1 MDLNAARRYI
11 PAVPKRPSLV
21 KLAEPVL
28 ARTRPLTR
36 WVRRPLR
43 WWYRLRP
50 ALRHDVKPGFS
61 LRALLVLHDALVG
74 DLPPEFTVHGGRLRF
89 RSERSEMALHGY
101 YVGEVEYHVGRFI
114 LSRLAPGFTMVDV
127 GAHHGVH
134 SLVAAYEIRA
144 RGLRGRVHAF
154 EPDPRNR
161 ALLEENVLRNGLGD
175 LVTIHSEAVSDESGT
190 AELLLAEEESS
201 ANTLRQN
208 QAYAVSE
215 RWTMAARTVPTVRLD
230 DLGPALGCVDL
241 LKIDVQGSEPR
252 VLAGAARLITRDR
265 PVIVVEAVP
274 GWPSTPE
281 VERFLLAN
289 AYRVLGLDREGRVVA
304 RGDRSAFVSWD
315 WVAFPEEAP
324 P

>member
-1 MDLNAARRYI
+1 MDFAGARRYI
-11 PAVPKRPSLV
+11 PAVPKRRSLV

-43 WWYRLRP
+43 WCYHRRP
-50 ALRHDVKPGFS
+50 ALKHDLKPSLS

-74 DLPPEFTVHGGRLRF
+74 DLPPEFTVHGGKLRF
-89 RSERSEMALHGY
+89 RSERSQMALHGY
-101 YVGEVEYHVGRFI
+101 YVGEVEYHLGRFI

-127 GAHHGVH
+127 GAHHGIH
-134 SLVAAYEIRA
+134 SLVAAYEMRA
-144 RGLRGRVHAF
+144 RGLGGQVHAF

-161 ALLEENVLRNGLGD
+161 ALLEENVRRNGLGA
-175 LVTIHSEAVSDESGT
+175 LVTIHAEAVSDESGT

-208 QAYAVSE
+208 RAFAVSDE
-215 RWTMAARTVPTVRLD
+215 WTVAARTVPTVRLD
-230 DLGPALGCVDL
+230 DLRPGLGRVDL

-252 VLAGAARLITRDR
+252 VLAGAAGTIARHR

-274 GWPSTPE
+274 GWPGTPE
-281 VERFLLAN
+281 VERFLLAHG
-289 AYRVLGLDREGRVVA
+289 YRVLGLDREGRAVP

-315 WVAFPEEAP
+315 WVAFPGGAAP
-324 P
+324 